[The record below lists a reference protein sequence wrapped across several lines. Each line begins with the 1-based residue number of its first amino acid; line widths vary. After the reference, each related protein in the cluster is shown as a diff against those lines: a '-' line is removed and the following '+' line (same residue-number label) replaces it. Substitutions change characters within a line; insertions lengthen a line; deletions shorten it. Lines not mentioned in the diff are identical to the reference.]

1 MDSLGKKLLMTIA
14 IAILTGG
21 LHIGPARS
29 VELKI
34 GSVDIHKVV
43 NECNEGKEDKKALAK
58 KVEDIQR
65 LIVEKQ
71 KELQE
76 MRESLEKQAVTLT
89 PEVRGTKEKEL
100 QTRVRDFQRWGQDK
114 ENEIKQ
120 QQAEMER
127 KIATGLQKVIQKLGD
142 DEGYTLILNKSE
154 NIVFFAS
161 KTIDITDRVI
171 KAYDTQRK

>member
-1 MDSLGKKLLMTIA
+1 MDSLGKKLVMTIA

-34 GSVDIHKVV
+34 GSVDMYKAV
-43 NECNEGKEDKKALAK
+43 NECNEGKKERKALAK
-58 KVEDIQR
+58 EVEDFQH
-65 LIVEKQ
+65 LIAEKQ
-71 KELQE
+71 KGLQAMKE
-76 MRESLEKQAVTLT
+76 ELEKNGLMLNPDTRAN
-89 PEVRGTKEKEL
+89 KEKEL
-100 QTRVRDFQRWGQDK
+100 QTKVRDFQRWGQDK

-127 KIATGLQKVIQKLGD
+127 KISMGLQKVIQKLGD

-154 NIVFFAS
+154 NIVFFVS
-161 KTIDITDRVI
+161 KPIDITDHVI
-171 KAYDTQRK
+171 KTYDTQRK